1 MKKLNKKENVTTGS
15 AVKRKDLKKII
26 IPGAVAVAIIGTT
39 GGIILGNIF
48 RTNKINN
55 QALENMN
62 EQDMST
68 TIFCSG
74 KNVTLKSG
82 VYNTIKE
89 NGYDLVVY
97 NKEYIAKIPNK
108 SVTEKINLNIFTTDY
123 TGFKNSETFRVD
135 INDASLKELEV
146 KSKISKDYLSEYI
159 LNDIQEFVRNDAQVV
174 NGYVEVSL
182 KENEDKYIMSYII
195 PEDINV
201 EDIEVLKGAG
211 KQIELGISKE
221 DYTLGSVVATCNDEE
236 AITLDSEYRI
246 VGNKVGEYT
255 LIYSTDKYSKE
266 AKIKVL
272 PSVEKIDLSK
282 LTLELVEGASEKID
296 ATFSPDDAVNKEI
309 TWTSSDE
316 SIANV
321 DGDGNIKANKAGSC
335 EIKVVTTQEPKVEA
349 TIMVEVKEKPSLS
362 SLLTAPVQAGV
373 TGITYINGIM
383 LVNKTHPI
391 PADYN
396 PGLNNQA
403 YQAYLQLKADAAAL
417 GYDMPLLSGF
427 RSYETQK
434 GLYNRYVATYGQ
446 AEADTFSARP
456 GTSEHQT
463 GLAMDVG
470 QIEDRYGD
478 TAAGQWLAANCHKY
492 GFIIRYPQGKQ
503 NITGY
508 KYEPWHIRYL
518 GVDVATDVY
527 NSGLT
532 LEEYLGAI

>member
-1 MKKLNKKENVTTGS
+1 MKKSSNKEITTENHKKVN
-15 AVKRKDLKKII
+15 LKKLL
-26 IPGAVAVAIIGTT
+26 IPGSIILVAVGVVGSVVIG
-39 GGIILGNIF
+39 NVV

-55 QALENMN
+55 QALANLN

-68 TIFCSG
+68 TVFCSG
-74 KNVTLKSG
+74 ESVKLSSN

-89 NGYDLVVY
+89 NGYDLVIY
-97 NKEYIAKIPNK
+97 NKEYIAKIPNE
-108 SVTEKINLNIFTTDY
+108 SVTEKIDLNIFTTEY
-123 TGFKNSETFRVD
+123 AGFKNSEAFRVD
-135 INDASLKELEV
+135 TNNADLKELEV
-146 KSKISKDYLSEYI
+146 KSKINKDYLSEYI
-159 LNDIQEFVRNDAQVV
+159 LNDTQDFIRNDALVE
-174 NGYVEVSL
+174 NGYAKVTL
-182 KENEDKYIMSYII
+182 KDNEDKYIMSYVI
-195 PEDINV
+195 PESINV
-201 EDIEVLKGAG
+201 EDVEVLKGAG
-211 KQIELGISKE
+211 KQIELGIDKK
-221 DYTLGSVVATCNDEE
+221 DYTLGSVIATCNDEE
-236 AITLDSEYRI
+236 AITIDSEYKI

-255 LIYSTDKYSKE
+255 LTYSTDKYSKE
-266 AKIKVL
+266 AKLKVL
-272 PSVEKIDLSK
+272 PSVETINLSK

-296 ATFSPDDAVNKEI
+296 ATFTPEDAVNKEL

-316 SIANV
+316 SIATV
-321 DGDGNIKANKAGSC
+321 DGEGNVKAVKPGNC

-349 TIMVEVKEKPSLS
+349 VVMVEIKEKPTLAAV
-362 SLLTAPVQAGV
+362 LTAPAQVGV

-396 PGLNNQA
+396 PGLDSQT
-403 YQAYLQLKADAAAL
+403 YQAYLRLKADAEAL
-417 GYDMPLLSGF
+417 GYSMPLLSGF
-427 RSYETQK
+427 RSYETQR
-434 GLYNRYVATYGQ
+434 GLYNRYCAEYGQ
-446 AEADTFSARP
+446 AAADTFSARP

-470 QIEDRYGD
+470 MIEDWYGD

-492 GFIIRYPQGKQ
+492 GFIIRYPQGKEH
-503 NITGY
+503 ITGY

>member
-1 MKKLNKKENVTTGS
+1 MKKSSKKDIATISDSKKGG
-15 AVKRKDLKKII
+15 LKKII
-26 IPGAVAVAIIGTT
+26 IPGTVAIV
-39 GGIILGNIF
+39 ILGTVGGVVLGNVL
-48 RTNKINN
+48 RTKKINN
-55 QALENMN
+55 QALSNMN
-62 EQDMST
+62 EQEMST

-74 KNVTLKSG
+74 ENVTLKSN

-89 NGYDLVVY
+89 NGYDLIIY
-97 NKEYIAKIPNK
+97 NKEYIAKIPNE
-108 SVTEKINLNIFTTDY
+108 SVTDKISLNIFTTSY
-123 TGFKNSETFRVD
+123 EGFKNSNAFRVD
-135 INDASLKELEV
+135 TNNAPLKELEI
-146 KSKISKDYLSEYI
+146 KSKIAKDYLSEYV
-159 LNDIQEFVRNDAQVV
+159 LNDTQDFVCNDAPVE
-174 NGYVEVSL
+174 NGYAKVTMI
-182 KENEDKYIMSYII
+182 ENEDKYIMSYVI
-195 PEDINV
+195 PDNINV
-201 EDIEVLKGAG
+201 EDIEINKGAG
-211 KQIELGISKE
+211 KQIELGIEKK
-221 DYTLGSVVATCNDEE
+221 DYTLGSVTATCNNPE
-236 AITLDSEYRI
+236 AITIDSEYKI
-246 VGNKVGEYT
+246 VANKVGEYT
-255 LIYSTDKYSKE
+255 LTYITDKYSKE
-266 AKIKVL
+266 AKLKVL
-272 PSVEKIDLSK
+272 PSVEKIELSK

-296 ATFSPDDAVNKEI
+296 ATFTPEDAVNKEL

-316 SIANV
+316 NVASV
-321 DGDGNIKANKAGSC
+321 DGEGNVKANKPGSC

-349 TIMVEVKEKPSLS
+349 VLMVEVKEKPTLS
-362 SLLTAPVQAGV
+362 AVLTAPAQVGV
-373 TGITYINGIM
+373 SGITYINGIM

-403 YQAYLQLKADAAAL
+403 YQAYLKLKADAESL

-427 RSYETQK
+427 RSYETQR

-470 QIEDRYGD
+470 MIEDWYGD

-503 NITGY
+503 HITGY

-518 GVDVATDVY
+518 GVDVATAVY